1 MTVIMLLLMRI
12 NPRIAVAFV
21 VGLTMAGGAYMLSK
35 NSESKEA
42 SNQLIVSAEN
52 PVRQFISVADEDRDG
67 LPDWQ
72 NSLSIHTINLDEEQ
86 EDTRTSSLAVELAT
100 LTTATEASPDSI
112 LASIGGELAFE
123 ALDNEYTPLDIKII
137 EDNSQASLRSYGNK
151 VADIAL
157 KNAPPA
163 GTEDELTVLNRALV
177 RNDPDILNNLSPTIL
192 SYERMIG
199 EMLVMSVPS
208 SMVREHLSLLNVYQ
222 AILND
227 IKGFQGV
234 FEDALPAMMRFRRY
248 QADVEALYVALNL
261 VYLRL
266 HNEGIV
272 WAPTDKAS
280 QFITIE

>member
-1 MTVIMLLLMRI
+1 MAVIIYVLMRI

-21 VGLTMAGGAYMLSK
+21 VGLTMAGGSYILSK
-35 NSESKEA
+35 NSESA
-42 SNQLIVSAEN
+42 GTNNQGITSAEN
-52 PVRQFISVADEDRDG
+52 PVRQFINVGDNDQDG

-72 NSLSIHTINLDEEQ
+72 NSLSLNTVNLDEER
-86 EDTRTSSLAVELAT
+86 EDTRTSALAVELAT

-112 LASIGGELAFE
+112 LASIGSELASE
-123 ALDNEYTPLDIKII
+123 TKDVEYTPLDIKII

-177 RNDPDILNNLSPTIL
+177 RNDPNILNNLSPTIL

-199 EMLVMSVPS
+199 GMLVVSVPS

-222 AILND
+222 ALLND
-227 IKGFQGV
+227 IKGFQGT
-234 FEDALPAMMRFRRY
+234 FKDALPAMMRFRRY
-248 QADVEALYVALNL
+248 QADVEGLYVALNL
-261 VYLRL
+261 LYLKL
-266 HNEGIV
+266 HNQGVV
-272 WAPTDKAS
+272 WTSTDKVS